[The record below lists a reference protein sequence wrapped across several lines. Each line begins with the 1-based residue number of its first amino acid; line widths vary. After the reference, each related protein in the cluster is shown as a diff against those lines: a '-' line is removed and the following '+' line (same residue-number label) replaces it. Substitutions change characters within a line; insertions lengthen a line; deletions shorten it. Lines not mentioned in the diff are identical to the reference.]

1 MRTNGERMNMSFN
14 RLGNIA
20 QWRNVLPK
28 DLWDLPAFLLWR
40 RTAKP
45 GKPGKFDKIPFYAN
59 GVQRNG
65 ANGSEADRARLVN
78 FDAICAAFKRNKHA
92 GIGIALLPDAPFWAL
107 DLDDCIT
114 TDEEPSTLARRAVAT
129 GTYCERSPS
138 GHGVRAL
145 FAGKA
150 GADKKNHDAGVELF
164 DSRGFVTLTGDRIGG
179 AYLLPCP
186 AKLLTRLLT
195 IVRAG
200 KRTADATVRADAPP
214 ENPALA
220 DTVHLPLSMW
230 HKLAAPYAPDD
241 DRSAVALSIA
251 CGLRNC
257 GLTPEQILEL
267 MSEPEVLAP
276 ALDRRNGNTAS
287 ARDWMYR
294 YVVLPAF
301 Q

>member
-1 MRTNGERMNMSFN
+1 VSFGK
-14 RLGNIA
+14 RSANIA
-20 QWRNVLPK
+20 QWRKALPK
-28 DLWDLPAFLLWR
+28 DLWDLPVFLLWKR
-40 RTAKP
+40 VAKP
-45 GKPGKFDKIPFYAN
+45 NKPGKFDKIPIYAN
-59 GVQRNG
+59 GVQRFG
-65 ANGSEADRARLVN
+65 VNGSKADRARLVD
-78 FDAICAAFKRNKHA
+78 FDAICAAFKRDRHA

-114 TDEEPSTLARRAVAT
+114 PDCELSPLAQRAVAT

-138 GHGVRAL
+138 AHGVRAL

-150 GADKKNHDAGVELF
+150 GADNKNHDAGVELF

-179 AYLLPCP
+179 TSLLPCP
-186 AKLLTRLLT
+186 AKFAARLLK

-200 KRTADATVRADAPP
+200 KRTADATVRTDAPR

-220 DTVHLPLSMW
+220 ADVRLPLPMW
-230 HKLAAPYAPDD
+230 RKLAKPYAPND

-251 CGLRNC
+251 TGLSNC
-257 GLTPEQILEL
+257 GLTPAEILEL
-267 MSEPEVLAP
+267 MSEPRVLAP

>member
-1 MRTNGERMNMSFN
+1 VSFGK
-14 RLGNIA
+14 RGGNISR
-20 QWRNVLPK
+20 WRNVLPK
-28 DLWDLPAFLLWR
+28 DLWDLRAFLLWK

-65 ANGSEADRARLVN
+65 ANGSKADRARLVD

-114 TDEEPSTLARRAVAT
+114 TDGKLSRLARRAVAT

-150 GADKKNHDAGVELF
+150 GADKKNHDAGVEVF

-179 AYLLPCP
+179 TCLLPCP
-186 AKLLTRLLT
+186 AKLVTRLLT
-195 IVRAG
+195 ITRAG
-200 KRTADATVRADAPP
+200 KRIADATARSDAPP
-214 ENPALA
+214 ENAALA
-220 DTVHLPLSMW
+220 DNVRLPISMW
-230 HKLAAPYAPDD
+230 RKLATPYRPDD

-251 CGLRNC
+251 TGLRDR

-267 MSEPEVLAP
+267 MSEPQVLAP

-287 ARDWMYR
+287 ARNWMYR
-294 YVVLPAF
+294 YVVLPACE
-301 Q
+301 

>member
-1 MRTNGERMNMSFN
+1 MSFN
-14 RLGNIA
+14 KFGGNIA
-20 QWRNVLPK
+20 QWRNALPE
-28 DLWDLPAFLLWR
+28 DLWDLSAFLLWKR
-40 RTAKP
+40 IPKP
-45 GKPGKFDKIPFYAN
+45 GKPGKFDKIPFYSN
-59 GVQRNG
+59 GVQRYG
-65 ANGSEADRARLVN
+65 ANGSKPDRARLVN
-78 FDAICAAFKRNKHA
+78 FDTICAAFNRSKYA

-107 DLDDCIT
+107 DLDDCIDT
-114 TDEEPSTLARRAVAT
+114 NGELSPLARRAVAT

-164 DSRGFVTLTGDRIGG
+164 DSRGFVTLTGDRI
-179 AYLLPCP
+179 ADTCLLPCP
-186 AKLLTRLLT
+186 AKFLTRLLK

-200 KRTADATVRADAPP
+200 KRTDARVRTDAPKA
-214 ENPALA
+214 NPSLA
-220 DTVHLPLSMW
+220 DNVRLPLPMW
-230 HKLAAPYAPDD
+230 RKLERPYRPND

-251 CGLRNC
+251 TRLRDR
-257 GLTPEQILEL
+257 GLTPAEILEL

-301 Q
+301 DGEPT